1 MTKPVI
7 LTVDDEPQ
15 VLNAIERDL
24 RRRFGSGYRV
34 LKSISGKEALQT
46 LRGLKKRN
54 TPVAL
59 LLVDQRMPEMSGT
72 DFLAEAVKLYPEAKK
87 ALLTA
92 YSDTQAAI
100 KSINELGLDYYLM
113 KPWDPPERELYPV
126 LEDLLE
132 DWAATTKLPY
142 QGIRVLGTMWSPESH
157 TMKDFLSRNQIP
169 YQWLDVEKD
178 EDGRRLL
185 EALGDRQ
192 TLPVAVFPDG
202 DVLVKPEISILAEKC
217 GLQTK
222 PIRPFYD
229 LIIIGGGP
237 AGLAAAVYAGSEGLR
252 TVLVEKQA
260 TGGQAGT
267 SSMIENYLGF
277 PRGLSGA
284 DLARRA
290 TAQVKRFGVEIL
302 TSEAVGV
309 HAEDSYRYVLL
320 NDGSELSCHALMIS
334 TGVSLRTLD
343 ITGIERLAGAG
354 VYYGAALTEAVHY
367 KGQDVLVV
375 GGANSAGQ
383 GAMFFSRYAG
393 KVYLCIRSDSIEERM
408 SSYLVDQV
416 RAAEN
421 IQLMLGTVVKEIRGE
436 HRLESVQLK
445 NRESGVPLELRV
457 AAMFIFIGATARTD
471 MLEGLVERDPE
482 GFILTGRD
490 IFKGGRRPKSW
501 RLDRDPFPMETSVP
515 GIFAAGDVRHQ
526 SIKRVASA
534 VGEGAVAVSL
544 IHQYL
549 KTV

>member
-1 MTKPVI
+1 MAKPVI
-7 LTVDDEPQ
+7 LTVDDEPH

-24 RRRFGSGYRV
+24 RQHFSSEYRI
-34 LKSISGKEALQT
+34 LKSESGKEALQT
-46 LRGLKKRN
+46 VRGLKKRN

-59 LLVDQRMPEMSGT
+59 LLADQRMPEMSGT
-72 DFLAEAVKLYPEAKK
+72 DFLTEAVKLYPAAKK

-113 KPWDPPERELYPV
+113 KPWDPPEKELYPV
-126 LEDLLE
+126 LEDLLG
-132 DWAATTKLPY
+132 DWAVNARPLY
-142 QGIRVLGTMWSPESH
+142 DGIRVLGTLWSPGSH
-157 TMKDFLSRNQIP
+157 AMKDFLSRNQIP

-178 EDGRRLL
+178 EEGKRVL
-185 EALGDRQ
+185 EALNGEP

-202 DVLVKPEISILAEKC
+202 EVLENPTMFELAEKS

-222 PIRPFYD
+222 ASRPFYD

-237 AGLAAAVYAGSEGLR
+237 AGLAAAVYGGSEGLR
-252 TVLVEKQA
+252 TVLVERQA

-290 TAQVKRFGVEIL
+290 TTQAKRFGVEIL
-302 TSEAVGV
+302 ASEVLGVSAVD
-309 HAEDSYRYVLL
+309 AYRNVRL
-320 NDGSELSCHALMIS
+320 NDGSELSCHALLIS

-343 ITGIERLAGAG
+343 IPGIERLAGAG
-354 VYYGAALTEAVHY
+354 VYYGAALTEAVNY
-367 KGQDVLVV
+367 KGREVLVV

-383 GAMFFSRYAG
+383 GAMFFSRHAS
-393 KVYLCIRSDSIEERM
+393 KVYLCIRGDSVEAGM
-408 SSYLVDQV
+408 SQYLVDQI
-416 RAAEN
+416 RATEN
-421 IQLMLGTVVKEIRGE
+421 IQLMLGTRVEEVTGKVQ
-436 HRLESVQLK
+436 LESVQLRNGTNSK
-445 NRESGVPLELRV
+445 LKELPV
-457 AAMFIFIGATARTD
+457 AAMFIFIGAIAHTD
-471 MLEGLVERDPE
+471 MLDGLVERDPE

-490 IFKGGRRPKSW
+490 IFSEGRKPRSW
-501 RLDRDPFPMETSVP
+501 TLDRDPYPMETSVP

-544 IHQYL
+544 VHQYL
-549 KTV
+549 RSV